1 LAPQHQFGQR
11 SRCAQRRDSK
21 IPLRQRADIGPL
33 ELDIPRE
40 RDGDGASSDKTAF
53 ETGKN
58 LIERTKAAGKQAMWV
73 AILRRAGARCGGC
86 RQPVALQ
93 NIDLFEVSGQGAGG
107 RQAADPGSN
116 DDGARTQLMRTIRP
130 LLSRRQCVFDQLCH
144 FPLLRMQSR
153 TFNRVRAVR
162 FGEKQAAVR
171 EDFCRFAR
179 GPEIGYW
186 KGATGAVGP

>member
-1 LAPQHQFGQR
+1 
-11 SRCAQRRDSK
+11 
-21 IPLRQRADIGPL
+21 
-33 ELDIPRE
+33 
-40 RDGDGASSDKTAF
+40 
-53 ETGKN
+53 
-58 LIERTKAAGKQAMWV
+58 MWV

-93 NIDLFEVSGQGAGG
+93 NIDLFEVSGQGPGG

-116 DDGARTQLMRTIRP
+116 HDGARTQLMRTIRP